1 LNLLCVYFDLSIY
14 HFFGQFQTGYGS
26 NQNFGKNS
34 SGSHYFGMTTKA
46 ENNEKMAFAKSNYS
60 QNTPLLL
67 AKVACKNHINIQQ
80 TATIGDH
87 ISMDSDHKFP

>member
-1 LNLLCVYFDLSIY
+1 
-14 HFFGQFQTGYGS
+14 
-26 NQNFGKNS
+26 
-34 SGSHYFGMTTKA
+34 MTTKA
-46 ENNEKMAFAKSNYS
+46 ENNEKMPFAKSNYS
-60 QNTPLLL
+60 QNTSLLL

>member
-1 LNLLCVYFDLSIY
+1 
-14 HFFGQFQTGYGS
+14 
-26 NQNFGKNS
+26 
-34 SGSHYFGMTTKA
+34 MTTKA

-67 AKVACKNHINIQQ
+67 AKVACKSHINIQQ